1 MSRTLGGLED
11 RDFAAV
17 LFDLDGTL
25 IDSTPNVVRS
35 WVRWAQEEGID
46 PRRLAGFHGV
56 PARSIVEHLLPPE
69 RTDAA
74 VTRID
79 ELELADT
86 DGITVLPG
94 ALDALQALSAGGD
107 GPDRCAIATS
117 CTVPLARVRIGATA
131 IPAPRVVVTA
141 DDVARGKPH
150 PDPYL
155 LAAQRLGVDPADCLV
170 VEDAPGGLESARAAG
185 CATLALTTTTAP
197 ADLFADAVVATLADV
212 TLTVAGARVRI
223 NPAARVPEN
232 GVQPVPGPATA

>member
-11 RDFAAV
+11 RDFGAV
-17 LFDLDGTL
+17 LFDMDGTL
-25 IDSTPNVVRS
+25 VDSTPNVVRS

-56 PARSIVEHLLPPE
+56 PSRAIVEHLLPAE
-69 RTDAA
+69 RVEAA

-79 ELELADT
+79 ALELADT

-94 ALDALQALSAGGD
+94 ALEALKALAD
-107 GPDRCAIATS
+107 EPDRCAIATS
-117 CTVPLARVRIGATA
+117 CTVPLARARITATA

-141 DDVARGKPH
+141 DDVDRGKPH

-155 LAAQRLGVDPADCLV
+155 LAAQRLGVDPRDCLV

-212 TLTVAGARVRI
+212 TFTVAGGRVRLS
-223 NPAARVPEN
+223 PA
-232 GVQPVPGPATA
+232 G

>member
-11 RDFAAV
+11 RDFGAV
-17 LFDLDGTL
+17 LFDMDGTL
-25 IDSTPNVVRS
+25 VDSTPNVVRS

-56 PARSIVEHLLPPE
+56 PSRSIVEHLLPAE
-69 RTDAA
+69 RVEAA

-79 ELELADT
+79 ALELADT

-94 ALDALQALSAGGD
+94 ALEALKALAD
-107 GPDRCAIATS
+107 EPDRCAIATS
-117 CTVPLARVRIGATA
+117 CTVPLARARITATA

-141 DDVARGKPH
+141 DDVDRGKPH

-155 LAAQRLGVDPADCLV
+155 LAAQRLGVDPRDCLV

-212 TLTVAGARVRI
+212 TFTVAGGRVRLS
-223 NPAARVPEN
+223 PA
-232 GVQPVPGPATA
+232 G

>member
-17 LFDLDGTL
+17 LFDMDGTL

-56 PARSIVEHLLPPE
+56 PARSIVEHLLPAE
-69 RTDAA
+69 RVDAA

-94 ALDALQALSAGGD
+94 ALEALQALSTVGD

-117 CTVPLARVRIGATA
+117 CTVPLARARISATA

-155 LAAQRLGVDPADCLV
+155 LAAQRLSVDPADCLV

-223 NPAARVPEN
+223 NPAARVPGN

>member
-11 RDFAAV
+11 RDFGAV
-17 LFDLDGTL
+17 LFDMDGTL
-25 IDSTPNVVRS
+25 VDSTPNVVRS

-56 PARSIVEHLLPPE
+56 PSRSIVEHLLPAE
-69 RTDAA
+69 RVEAA

-79 ELELADT
+79 ALELADT

-94 ALDALQALSAGGD
+94 ALEALKALAD
-107 GPDRCAIATS
+107 EPDRCAIATS
-117 CTVPLARVRIGATA
+117 CTVPLARARITATA
-131 IPAPRVVVTA
+131 IPAPRDVVTA
-141 DDVARGKPH
+141 DDVDRGKPH

-155 LAAQRLGVDPADCLV
+155 LAAQRLGVDPRDCLV

-197 ADLFADAVVATLADV
+197 ADLFADAVVATLAEV
-212 TLTVAGARVRI
+212 TFTVAGGRVRLS
-223 NPAARVPEN
+223 PA
-232 GVQPVPGPATA
+232 G

>member
-11 RDFAAV
+11 RDFGAV
-17 LFDLDGTL
+17 LFDMDGTL
-25 IDSTPNVVRS
+25 VDSTPNVVRS

-56 PARSIVEHLLPPE
+56 PSRSIVEHLLPAE
-69 RTDAA
+69 RVEAA

-79 ELELADT
+79 ALELADT

-94 ALDALQALSAGGD
+94 ALEALKALAD
-107 GPDRCAIATS
+107 EPDRCAIATS
-117 CTVPLARVRIGATA
+117 CTVPLARARITATA

-141 DDVARGKPH
+141 DEVDRGKPH

-155 LAAQRLGVDPADCLV
+155 LAAQRLGVDPRDCLV

-197 ADLFADAVVATLADV
+197 ADLFADAVVATLAEV
-212 TLTVAGARVRI
+212 TFTVAGGRVRLS
-223 NPAARVPEN
+223 PA
-232 GVQPVPGPATA
+232 G

>member
-11 RDFAAV
+11 RDFGAV
-17 LFDLDGTL
+17 LFDMDGTL
-25 IDSTPNVVRS
+25 VDSTPNVVRS

-46 PRRLAGFHGV
+46 PRRLAWFHGV
-56 PARSIVEHLLPPE
+56 PSRSIVEHLLPAE
-69 RTDAA
+69 RVEAA

-79 ELELADT
+79 ALELADT

-94 ALDALQALSAGGD
+94 ALEALKALAD
-107 GPDRCAIATS
+107 EPDRCAIATS
-117 CTVPLARVRIGATA
+117 CTVPLARARITATA

-141 DDVARGKPH
+141 DDVDRGKPH

-155 LAAQRLGVDPADCLV
+155 LAAQRLGVDPRDCLV

-197 ADLFADAVVATLADV
+197 ADLFADAVVATLAEV
-212 TLTVAGARVRI
+212 TFTVAGGRVRLS
-223 NPAARVPEN
+223 PA
-232 GVQPVPGPATA
+232 G

>member
-11 RDFAAV
+11 RDFGAV
-17 LFDLDGTL
+17 LFDMDGTL
-25 IDSTPNVVRS
+25 VDSTPNVVRS

-56 PARSIVEHLLPPE
+56 PSRSIVEHLLPAE
-69 RTDAA
+69 RVEAA

-79 ELELADT
+79 ALELADT

-94 ALDALQALSAGGD
+94 ALEALKALAD
-107 GPDRCAIATS
+107 EPDRCAIATS
-117 CTVPLARVRIGATA
+117 CTVPLARARITATA

-141 DDVARGKPH
+141 DDVDRGKPH

-155 LAAQRLGVDPADCLV
+155 LAAQRLGVDPRDCLV

-197 ADLFADAVVATLADV
+197 ADLFADAVVATLAEV
-212 TLTVAGARVRI
+212 TFTVAGGRVRLS
-223 NPAARVPEN
+223 PA
-232 GVQPVPGPATA
+232 G

>member
-11 RDFAAV
+11 RDFGAV
-17 LFDLDGTL
+17 LFDMDGTL
-25 IDSTPNVVRS
+25 VDSTPNVVRS

-56 PARSIVEHLLPPE
+56 PSRSIVEHLLPAE
-69 RTDAA
+69 RVEAA

-79 ELELADT
+79 ALELADT

-94 ALDALQALSAGGD
+94 ALEALKALAD
-107 GPDRCAIATS
+107 EPDRCAIATS
-117 CTVPLARVRIGATA
+117 CTVPLARARITATA

-141 DDVARGKPH
+141 DDVDRGKPH

-155 LAAQRLGVDPADCLV
+155 LAAQRLGVDPRDCLV
-170 VEDAPGGLESARAAG
+170 VENAPGGLESARAAG

-212 TLTVAGARVRI
+212 TFTVAGGRVRLS
-223 NPAARVPEN
+223 PA
-232 GVQPVPGPATA
+232 G

>member
-1 MSRTLGGLED
+1 MSRALGGLEA

-17 LFDLDGTL
+17 LFDMDGTL
-25 IDSTPNVVRS
+25 VDSTPNVVRS

-56 PARSIVEHLLPPE
+56 PSRSIVEHLLPEE
-69 RTDAA
+69 RVEAA

-94 ALDALQALSAGGD
+94 ALEALKALSALTD
-107 GPDRCAIATS
+107 EPDRCAIATS
-117 CTVPLARVRIGATA
+117 CTVPLARARIGATA

-155 LAAQRLGVDPADCLV
+155 LAAQQLGVDPRDCLV

-212 TLTVAGARVRI
+212 TFTVVGGRVRLS
-223 NPAARVPEN
+223 PAGRVPEN
-232 GVQPVPGPATA
+232 GV